1 MNATISTLAALQ
13 LITGSGERLGDGAS
27 PQALIFKNVPKRW
40 RRLPIVDIGAH
51 DASDFTI
58 PAAQLGHRVY
68 MYEPT
73 AHKAENIL
81 GKLDGLGIAHT
92 SELKGFAR
100 AESGTVLFRSAT
112 AVSEAAG
119 WAMFFFTPPG
129 QALGVA
135 NSLSRGAMPTRQRH
149 ISRQANVTLV
159 SLDDELAAE
168 ADGVYMLK
176 IDAQGNELSIL
187 RGAKGY
193 LTSHSVPIVHLEYN
207 PKGLAAA
214 GASPLE
220 LLTLLTV
227 ELGYTCFD
235 VREGTKVNGEHVP
248 PLALNAFVQKYSGH
262 PHDNKGYGRFTDLQ
276 CIRLGLLR

>member
-1 MNATISTLAALQ
+1 M
-13 LITGSGERLGDGAS
+13 
-27 PQALIFKNVPKRW
+27 
-40 RRLPIVDIGAH
+40 
-51 DASDFTI
+51 
-58 PAAQLGHRVY
+58 
-68 MYEPT
+68 
-73 AHKAENIL
+73 AEGIL
-81 GKLDGLGIAHT
+81 SKLDGLGIAHT

-100 AESGTVLFRSAT
+100 AKPGTVFFRVAS

-119 WAMFFFTPPG
+119 WAMFSYTPPG

-135 NSLSRGAMPTRQRH
+135 NSLNRGAMPTRQRR

-159 SLDDELAAE
+159 SLNDELAAE
-168 ADGVYMLK
+168 VDGVYLLK
-176 IDAQGNELSIL
+176 IDAQGQELSIL

-193 LTSHSVPIVHLEYN
+193 LASHTVPIVLLEYN

-235 VREGTKVNGEHVP
+235 MREGTKTNGAHVP
-248 PLALNAFVQKYSGH
+248 PLALNAFAQKYSGH
-262 PHDNKGYGRFTDLQ
+262 GNENNGYGRFTDLQ
-276 CIRLGLLR
+276 CIRLDLLR